1 MSRVSFII
9 LTLVLALAWAGRAWA
24 DDPSFTSTP
33 GFVLT
38 QPNDEREGLRVT
50 SEFNYIGDADF
61 SNGLGSVSVARGEV
75 KADYS
80 LFSLSLGVSHF
91 LWESKA
97 DVRFS
102 SAESRDPW
110 DDLYDV
116 TLQGRLL
123 NDTVGDHWHY
133 WLNGELSSSFESDF
147 PGAVGAGFD
156 GGVAYDFWDG
166 WMLGLS
172 AKVVALS
179 ALSDALFGDVKFGA
193 VVAVSQKALRNTLRS
208 AGLLPELAEGKDSI
222 GFSFYL
228 TGSEKTY
235 RLSTD
240 SPVRR
245 NGFLGLRRSAVGAS
259 LDYTLDDRWSFF
271 VGPEYNYGRQY
282 ILYDSAGRQTSSH
295 HLGNAWG
302 GRAGFRFVF

>member
-1 MSRVSFII
+1 MRRAFPI
-9 LTLVLALAWAGRAWA
+9 LMALFLALFCAGVASA
-24 DDPSFTSTP
+24 EQPEFTSTP

-38 QPNDEREGLRVT
+38 RPNDEREGLRLT
-50 SEFNYIGDADF
+50 TEFNYVGNADF
-61 SNGLGSVSVARGEV
+61 TNGLGSVSVARGSV

-80 LFSLSLGVSHF
+80 LFSLTLGVSHF

-97 DVRFS
+97 EVRFS
-102 SAESRDPW
+102 EGESRDPW

-116 TLQGRLL
+116 TAQARLL
-123 NDTVGDHWHY
+123 NDTVGGHWHY

-166 WMLGLS
+166 WMLGFS
-172 AKVVALS
+172 AKAVALS

-193 VVAVSQKALRNTLRS
+193 VVAVSQKSLRNTLRA

-228 TGSEKTY
+228 TGAEKTY
-235 RLSTD
+235 RLSPD

-259 LDYTLDDRWSFF
+259 LEYAPDDQWSFF
-271 VGPEYNYGRQY
+271 IGPEYNYARQY
-282 ILYDSAGRQTSSH
+282 ILYDSGGRQTSSH
-295 HLGNAWG
+295 RLGNAWG